1 MQLDE
6 MARADMDWIY
16 PTRDSAHWCV
26 SNAGRGESSRALVGS
41 YVLQW
46 KTQVTVWQCTVGY
59 TSTTRMPPDVLCM
72 GLPHFQHCAAHFCTV
87 PRDFSF
93 MYGTSPLLALC
104 STLLHRAQGLFFYVW
119 DFPASST
126 VQHTSA
132 QSPGTF
138 LSPRTFGFHKRLGYL
153 TRRAAVSFSRKT
165 LHHVVILFSC
175 CFFLN
180 FMYRFKS
187 T

>member
-1 MQLDE
+1 
-6 MARADMDWIY
+6 
-16 PTRDSAHWCV
+16 
-26 SNAGRGESSRALVGS
+26 
-41 YVLQW
+41 
-46 KTQVTVWQCTVGY
+46 
-59 TSTTRMPPDVLCM
+59 MPPDVLCM

-132 QSPGTF
+132 QYPGTFLLCMGLPTSSTVQHTSAQSPGTF